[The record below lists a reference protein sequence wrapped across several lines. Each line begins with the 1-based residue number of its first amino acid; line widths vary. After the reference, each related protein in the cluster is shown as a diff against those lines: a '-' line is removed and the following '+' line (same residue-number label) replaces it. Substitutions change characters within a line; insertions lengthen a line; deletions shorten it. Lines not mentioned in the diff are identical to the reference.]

1 VLASWTMPFLFL
13 QRRSFPFF
21 SFFNGHPFDFVPL
34 FPPTMFLLSLL
45 KHVNDDDDHMLSGL
59 FQSPAPARWLAG
71 WL

>member
-1 VLASWTMPFLFL
+1 
-13 QRRSFPFF
+13 
-21 SFFNGHPFDFVPL
+21 
-34 FPPTMFLLSLL
+34 MFLLSLL